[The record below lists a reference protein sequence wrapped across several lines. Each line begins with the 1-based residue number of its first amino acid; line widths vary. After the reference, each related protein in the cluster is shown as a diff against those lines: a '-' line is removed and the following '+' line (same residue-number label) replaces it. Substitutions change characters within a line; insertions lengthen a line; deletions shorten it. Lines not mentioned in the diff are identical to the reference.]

1 MPLKKKIEQLEN
13 YNYYLYILISLLLG
27 VVFFVS
33 TYFTS
38 SKVTEVFFENEA
50 DKVFKIV
57 NVSEIGFDIEVASE
71 QEVKV
76 SYYFGKST
84 DSLIKFFESKD
95 FIKNELQQFRS
106 AVPDTNNF
114 VQIEIEKRSGQKIK
128 SRIQDVNDMLK

>member
-1 MPLKKKIEQLEN
+1 MKKRIEQLEN

-38 SKVTEVFFENEA
+38 SKVTEVFFENDA
-50 DKVFKIV
+50 DKAFKVV
-57 NVSEIGFDIEVASE
+57 NVSEIGFDIEVSSE
-71 QEVKV
+71 EEVKV

>member
-27 VVFFVS
+27 VVFFIS
-33 TYFTS
+33 TYFAS
-38 SKVTEVFFENEA
+38 SKMTEVFLENEA
-50 DKVFKIV
+50 DKAFKVV
-57 NVSEIGFDIEVASE
+57 NISSIGFDIEVSTGE
-71 QEVKV
+71 EVKV

-95 FIKNELQQFRS
+95 FIKNEVQQFRS
-106 AVPDTNNF
+106 SVPDTNNF
-114 VQIEIEKRSGQKIK
+114 VQIEIEKRNGQKIK

>member
-27 VVFFVS
+27 GVFFVS

-50 DKVFKIV
+50 DKAFKVV
-57 NVSEIGFDIEVASE
+57 NVSEIGFDIEVTSE